1 LLFRSTTEQTEG
13 MMELADKGLIT
24 WKPVPQGWH
33 VWLNDA
39 GKLAARRVGSG
50 MRLRSREDY

>member
-33 VWLNDA
+33 VWLND
-39 GKLAARRVGSG
+39 GW
-50 MRLRSREDY
+50 